1 MSPKYLQY
9 FLFFLGSLFPIT
21 SFAQGSEI
29 DTSTWHTQP
38 GIVGTIILCIIV
50 LLVFAFIMIL
60 RLGKLLNVSEK
71 AREKQRLKDLKNA
84 SIDTGTGPSDG
95 PVRTSQQEGGFQLVG
110 DELAGQRP
118 VVIRQ
123 GLVQKVTHNPNNPLA
138 DEKKM
143 GNIKVQT
150 D

>member
-1 MSPKYLQY
+1 MNPKNTQY
-9 FLFFLGSLFPIT
+9 FLFFLGSLFPVV

-84 SIDTGTGPSDG
+84 LIEADSGYSDG
-95 PVRTSQQEGGFQLVG
+95 PVKLGTQE
-110 DELAGQRP
+110 
-118 VVIRQ
+118 
-123 GLVQKVTHNPNNPLA
+123 
-138 DEKKM
+138 
-143 GNIKVQT
+143 
-150 D
+150 